1 MNNRRKLI
9 VALGASALAVPL
21 GAFGQSANPRRFGF
35 LGYGSRQSIVDAGRF
50 AALAQGMRE
59 AGYVEGRNYVL
70 EERFSDGDATRLD
83 ALAADLVRLNVE
95 IILSSGTPAHQAA
108 QRATRIIPIVAL
120 ADADPVGNG
129 LAASLARPGG
139 NITGMSTSAADLAQ
153 KLFELAI
160 AAVPKLSR
168 VAVLGNPSNSSHP
181 PMLHDIRAAAK
192 KSNRQVLAADA
203 RTSGDIER
211 AFAAMAR
218 EKAGAAIIL
227 IDGFFFTQ
235 GKQISDLAMRH
246 RLPSISANNGFAGAG
261 GLMNYGTDFTENYR
275 RAAVFVDKILKG
287 AKPADL
293 PFEQPMRYSLEVNRK
308 TASVLGI
315 KISQELLLRADKVIE

>member
-1 MNNRRKLI
+1 MNKRRKLI

-21 GAFGQSANPRRFGF
+21 GAFGQNANPRRFGY
-35 LGYGSRQSIVDAGRF
+35 LDYGSRQSTADAGRF
-50 AALAQGMRE
+50 VALAEGMRGL
-59 AGYVEGRNYVL
+59 GYVEGKSYVL
-70 EERFSDGDATRLD
+70 EERYAEGDVTRLD
-83 ALAADLVRLNVE
+83 AHAAELVRLNVE

-108 QRATRIIPIVAL
+108 KRATRAIPIVVF

-139 NITGMSTSAADLAQ
+139 NITGMSSSAVDLAQ

-168 VAVLGNPSNSSHP
+168 VAVLSNPSNSSHP
-181 PMLHDIRAAAK
+181 PMLQDIRAAAK
-192 KSNRQVLAADA
+192 KSNRQVLAVNA
-203 RTSGDIER
+203 RTAGDIER

-218 EKAGAAIIL
+218 EKAGAVIIL
-227 IDGFFFTQ
+227 IDGFFFSQ
-235 GKQISDLAMRH
+235 RKQIGDLAMRH
-246 RLPSISANNGFAGAG
+246 RLPSIASNAGFAGAG
-261 GLMNYGTDFTENYR
+261 GLISYGADFNDHYR

-293 PFEQPMRYSLEVNRK
+293 PFEQPMRFSFEVNRK
-308 TASVLGI
+308 TASALGI